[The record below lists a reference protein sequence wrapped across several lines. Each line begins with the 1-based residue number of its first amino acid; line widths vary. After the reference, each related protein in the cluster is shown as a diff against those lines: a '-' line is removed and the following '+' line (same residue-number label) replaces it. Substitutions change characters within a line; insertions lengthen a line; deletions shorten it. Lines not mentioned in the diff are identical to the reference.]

1 MQKQPFREKRTRS
14 YTCQLAH
21 PSAMQRLALVWA
33 AAAAFTC
40 KQHNSR
46 TARRRTIRRLF
57 LEEATFKEDALIW
70 AKETSRTQT
79 RPMTVAAALYDDK
92 SQCVFVGG
100 FDDAALAVAALC
112 RKHGR
117 NVCKGLRYEDFTAAR
132 AGGDEDDFRMMQG
145 SIIKMWLDQ
154 ATEENGG
161 LTPIGNRE
169 EGWSDFD
176 ATSNPFLAG
185 VLGSG
190 EQQEGYDLL
199 TPEELAAEKLQQR
212 RENMKRQLDDAV
224 RSGDEKLATKLLRR
238 IQRFD
243 DGEEDED
250 EDEDP

>member
-1 MQKQPFREKRTRS
+1 
-14 YTCQLAH
+14 
-21 PSAMQRLALVWA
+21 MQRLAFVWA

-40 KQHNSR
+40 NKQHNLR
-46 TARRRTIRRLF
+46 TTRRRTIRRLF

-92 SQCVFVGG
+92 SQCVYVGG

-132 AGGDEDDFRMMQG
+132 AGGDEDDFTMMRN
-145 SIIKMWLDQ
+145 SIINMWLDQ

-243 DGEEDED
+243 DGEEED
-250 EDEDP
+250 EDDEDA

>member
-1 MQKQPFREKRTRS
+1 M
-14 YTCQLAH
+14 
-21 PSAMQRLALVWA
+21 MQRLALVWT

-40 KQHNSR
+40 QQHNSR

-92 SQCVFVGG
+92 SQCVYVGG

>member
-1 MQKQPFREKRTRS
+1 
-14 YTCQLAH
+14 
-21 PSAMQRLALVWA
+21 MQRLALVWT

-40 KQHNSR
+40 QQHNLR
-46 TARRRTIRRLF
+46 TTRRRTIRRLF

-190 EQQEGYDLL
+190 EQ
-199 TPEELAAEKLQQR
+199 
-212 RENMKRQLDDAV
+212 
-224 RSGDEKLATKLLRR
+224 
-238 IQRFD
+238 
-243 DGEEDED
+243 
-250 EDEDP
+250 

>member
-1 MQKQPFREKRTRS
+1 
-14 YTCQLAH
+14 
-21 PSAMQRLALVWA
+21 
-33 AAAAFTC
+33 
-40 KQHNSR
+40 
-46 TARRRTIRRLF
+46 
-57 LEEATFKEDALIW
+57 
-70 AKETSRTQT
+70 
-79 RPMTVAAALYDDK
+79 MTVAAALYDDK
-92 SQCVFVGG
+92 SQCVYVGG

-132 AGGDEDDFRMMQG
+132 AGGDEDDFRVMQG

>member
-1 MQKQPFREKRTRS
+1 
-14 YTCQLAH
+14 
-21 PSAMQRLALVWA
+21 MQRLALVWA

-132 AGGDEDDFRMMQG
+132 AGGDEDG
-145 SIIKMWLDQ
+145 
-154 ATEENGG
+154 AGG
-161 LTPIGNRE
+161 
-169 EGWSDFD
+169 D
-176 ATSNPFLAG
+176 
-185 VLGSG
+185 G
-190 EQQEGYDLL
+190 EQEQAVPGFPAARFPLAHGDGGVALVVHGICEFFDGPAAVLEGAGAPAHDL
-199 TPEELAAEKLQQR
+199 P
-212 RENMKRQLDDAV
+212 
-224 RSGDEKLATKLLRR
+224 G
-238 IQRFD
+238 
-243 DGEEDED
+243 GC
-250 EDEDP
+250 